1 MFIKLHRINN
11 HNGKYYLS
19 EIVINVGHVSY
30 LLENREYR
38 TALVEGRMNLELDK
52 SALFTDLIINKN
64 GNRETITVVGDVGL
78 IESKISKST
87 KILLRD

>member
-11 HNGKYYLS
+11 HNDRYYLT
-19 EIVINVGHVSY
+19 EIVVNVSHVSY
-30 LLENREYR
+30 LIENRHYR
-38 TALVEGRMNLELDK
+38 TALAEGRINIGLDK
-52 SALFTDLIINKN
+52 SALFTDIVINKN
-64 GNRETITVVGDVGL
+64 GNSETITVVGDVGL